1 MSEERPLLF
10 DCAGERLVG
19 ILHPAAEPASD
30 IGMLLVVGGPQYRV
44 GSHRQFVLLA
54 RDLASAGVPVLR
66 FDYRGMGDS
75 EGEFRDFEA
84 IDTDIR
90 TAIDAMIDKLPTV
103 RRIVLWGL
111 CDAATANAF
120 YALNDD
126 RVVGQI
132 AANPWVR
139 TEEGEAQAFIRHYYL
154 KRLFSREL
162 WRKVVRG
169 EFGAVAAL
177 KDFLRKWGQ
186 SSQKPAGSSDLANR
200 PLPERLRQAQLAYQ
214 GSALLIL
221 SGRDLTAKEYLDRVG
236 ESSVWKAWLA
246 SPTVAVR
253 HFQEADHTFSSEQWR
268 NQVAEW
274 THAWIND
281 TLKRR
286 SSDSQ
291 TGSR

>member
-19 ILHPAAEPASD
+19 ILHPAAGPAKD
-30 IGMLLVVGGPQYRV
+30 VGMLLVVGGPQYRV

-54 RDLASAGVPVLR
+54 RDLAATGIPVLR

-75 EGEFRDFEA
+75 EGGFRDFEA
-84 IDTDIR
+84 IETDIR
-90 TAIDAMIDKLPTV
+90 SAIDAMIDATPAV

-132 AANPWVR
+132 GANPWVR

-154 KRLFSREL
+154 KRLLSREL
-162 WRKVVRG
+162 WRKVLRG
-169 EFGAVAAL
+169 EFGAVAAI
-177 KDFLRKWGQ
+177 KDFLRKWAR
-186 SSQKPAGSSDLANR
+186 SSQKPVDGSNHSNK
-200 PLPERLRQAQLAYQ
+200 PLPERLREAQLAYR
-214 GSALLIL
+214 GSTLLIL

-236 ESSVWKAWLA
+236 ESSAWKAWLD
-246 SPTVAVR
+246 SPTVTVR
-253 HFQEADHTFSSEQWR
+253 HFDGADHTFSSEKWR

-274 THAWIND
+274 THAWISD
-281 TLKRR
+281 TLDR
-286 SSDSQ
+286 
-291 TGSR
+291 

>member
-1 MSEERPLLF
+1 MSDERPLLF

-19 ILHPAAEPASD
+19 ILHAATDPISD

-54 RDLASAGVPVLR
+54 RDLAAAGVPVLR

-84 IDTDIR
+84 IDADIR
-90 TAIDAMIDKLPTV
+90 SAIDAMIDNMPAV

-120 YALNDD
+120 YALTDG
-126 RVVGQI
+126 RVVGQVG
-132 AANPWVR
+132 ANPWVR
-139 TEEGEAQAFIRHYYL
+139 TVEGEAQAFIRHYYL
-154 KRLFSREL
+154 KRLLSREL

-169 EFGAVAAL
+169 EFGAVASI

-186 SSQKPAGSSDLANR
+186 SSQKPTGSSDASNQS
-200 PLPERLRQAQLAYQ
+200 LPERLRQAQLAYR
-214 GSALLIL
+214 GGTLLIL

-236 ESSVWKAWLA
+236 ESSAWQSWLN
-246 SPTVAVR
+246 SPTVTVR
-253 HFQEADHTFSSEQWR
+253 RLAEADHTFSSEQWR
-268 NQVAEW
+268 IQVSEW
-274 THAWIND
+274 TSAWIHD
-281 TLKRR
+281 TLDR
-286 SSDSQ
+286 
-291 TGSR
+291 